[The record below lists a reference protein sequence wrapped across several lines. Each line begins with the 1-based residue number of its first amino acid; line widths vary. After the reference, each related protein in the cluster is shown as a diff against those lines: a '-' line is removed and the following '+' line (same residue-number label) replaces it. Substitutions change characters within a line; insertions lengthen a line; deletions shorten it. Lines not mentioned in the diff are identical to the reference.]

1 MARVLVVEDEET
13 LGWTLR
19 DVLEGE
25 GHEAD
30 VAINGLD
37 AVERVERHTPD
48 VLVLDMMLPILD
60 GFGVL
65 ERVRKSREAG
75 MKVVVIS
82 SMAPK
87 ELAKLSVDAVLA
99 KPFSLDAL
107 LDALDNTAGR

>member
-48 VLVLDMMLPILD
+48 VLVLDMM
-60 GFGVL
+60 
-65 ERVRKSREAG
+65 
-75 MKVVVIS
+75 
-82 SMAPK
+82 
-87 ELAKLSVDAVLA
+87 
-99 KPFSLDAL
+99 
-107 LDALDNTAGR
+107 